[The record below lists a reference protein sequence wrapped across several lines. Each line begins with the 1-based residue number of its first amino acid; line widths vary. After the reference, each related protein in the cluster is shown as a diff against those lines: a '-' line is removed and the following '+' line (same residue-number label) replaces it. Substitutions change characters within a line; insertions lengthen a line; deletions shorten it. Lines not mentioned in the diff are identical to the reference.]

1 MGFKYQMRDGDNAGQ
16 EATVD
21 ALKCIYLRD
30 LAWSTAVEPAKT
42 LLAVHLATQVIVVT
56 VKSLLHS
63 LVRHAQGLHN
73 VEGEKNYKAY
83 LNPEYLDAPLTQLGW
98 QQVDCLRKHV
108 HASGLS
114 KRVELVVTSPLL
126 RTLQTAVGVFGWES
140 YMNGMNAL
148 PLMAANV
155 GNSGRASIS
164 SLNSPPFIA
173 VEDCREHFFIH
184 FYASQELFELLV
196 YILVTRDTMSASIKF
211 FSQQLTFHWQI
222 ETDED
227 VLWKA
232 DIYLTCAMGPD
243 HELVRLWTRKEKEIA
258 IVTHSSFLVHTLSAF
273 GNDCHPSVKKEMG
286 TRFANC
292 ELRSMVIVDRSMIG
306 SDVSTTNYPGKIPS
320 GLDCLAEEEAPVSI

>member
-1 MGFKYQMRDGDNAGQ
+1 MDGGPDPS
-16 EATVD
+16 
-21 ALKCIYLRD
+21 LYPLHRC
-30 LAWSTAVEPAKT
+30 KT
-42 LLAVHLATQVIVVT
+42 IHV
-56 VKSLLHS
+56 
-63 LVRHAQGLHN
+63 VRHAQGLHN

-98 QQVDCLRKHV
+98 QQVDYLRKHV

-126 RTLQTAVGVFGWES
+126 RTLQTAVGVFGGES

-173 VEDCREHFFIH
+173 VEDCREHF
-184 FYASQELFELLV
+184 
-196 YILVTRDTMSASIKF
+196 
-211 FSQQLTFHWQI
+211 I

-232 DIYLTCAMGPD
+232 DVRETTE
-243 HELVRLWTRKEKEIA
+243 ELAARGLKFLNWLWTRKEKEIA
-258 IVTHSSFLVHTLSAF
+258 IVTHRSFLDHTLSAF

-320 GLDCLAEEEAPVSI
+320 GLDRLAEEEAPISI